1 MIFVCRLIFVC
12 RSGQRLLPAR
22 DRPRSRFIPMSDTS
36 RQPAHRVRMTS
47 AERREQLIEV
57 ATQVFASEGADRA
70 SVESIASR
78 AGVSKPVIYEHF
90 GSKDGLYA
98 VVVDRHV
105 RLLQDGL
112 RCVLSKSRRG
122 PRRIMEAAVMVL
134 LDYIDEYPDGF
145 RIISRDSPVGS
156 SRGSYASILSDVAS
170 WVEGLIVDRF
180 IDHGLDPT
188 YASIYAQAL
197 TGMVGMTGLWWVED
211 RNPSKELVAAHLVD
225 LALNG
230 MARLSPEPHL
240 IRSLDRVFPDASA
253 PS

>member
-1 MIFVCRLIFVC
+1 
-12 RSGQRLLPAR
+12 
-22 DRPRSRFIPMSDTS
+22 MSDTS
-36 RQPAHRVRMTS
+36 RQSAHRVRMTS

-134 LDYIDEYPDGF
+134 LDY
-145 RIISRDSPVGS
+145 IISRDSPVGS